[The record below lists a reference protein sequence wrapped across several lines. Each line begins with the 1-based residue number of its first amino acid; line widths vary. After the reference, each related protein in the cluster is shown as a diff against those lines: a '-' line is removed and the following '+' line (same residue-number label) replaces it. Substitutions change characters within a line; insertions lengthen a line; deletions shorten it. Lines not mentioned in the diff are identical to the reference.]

1 MPADTKSLSYT
12 DPILFEKNRALL
24 VKRAPRLR
32 SVIDRG
38 QSNYY
43 VEKVGDQ
50 FFFKDGDGRQVLK
63 YPERKYSTIIV
74 SKFLSVI
81 QGLDFGKRVEFVD
94 ADKEYWLDHLD
105 SVVSA
110 TRGSFWKRKPNG
122 KEATTLAIVDHTS
135 TEGML
140 RLIDAFPELDTL
152 VFFVH
157 DVDLFMAALQVMDW
171 TIIFGVCDSRKLD
184 VWLHFAPPGNK
195 GVSAVLDA
203 VKKLAIMA
211 PDNIVIYF
219 HSNKRSY
226 ADLEYGVRRDF
237 VSSTSGVG
245 FFRDE
250 IVMVENTMANLMD
263 RMRPLIE
270 PQRPN
275 GMTAVVVG
283 SGPSLDHAIEQ
294 VRTLSESC
302 AVIACGTA
310 VEPLLAHGIRVDVC
324 VNQERGRALTDL
336 YEGIAQRV
344 ELKPIPLVA
353 STTVDPRLQDF
364 FSDGY
369 YYFRG
374 GLNTS
379 KGFGCGSASFLVG
392 CDPTVTNAGL
402 SLAGFL
408 GFRRVILFGVDV
420 GSIDKE
426 KHHSETS
433 AYYKDDN
440 QKEKA
445 HEPFKIPVPA
455 CFGGSAKTSVSF
467 AWTRYHHE
475 KLIAHRPE
483 VMVVNASDGAMIS
496 GAPPVEAAA
505 IPFLC
510 DAFPLDRA
518 PFKGIEL
525 SGTPFDDNNFN
536 YDVSDLDEFV
546 EDVRS
551 ALRAFSWADRS
562 KALKSLTTLLW
573 SMDTGHPFQLVLRGT
588 LTLMVWSTVSTL
600 GRMTS
605 DERSQYEAPLRRAM
619 LLGLDGMYREIRDL
633 IVDGKHALDWE
644 DPRR

>member
-1 MPADTKSLSYT
+1 MPADTESLSYT
-12 DPILFEKNRALL
+12 DPVLFEKNRALL

-43 VEKVGDQ
+43 VEQVGDK
-50 FFFKDGDGRQVLK
+50 FFFKDGDGRDILEE
-63 YPERKYSTIIV
+63 PSYSAKNVDEFISSMPI
-74 SKFLSVI
+74 F
-81 QGLDFGKRVEFVD
+81 DYGKKVELVD
-94 ADKEYWLDHLD
+94 ADSQYWLDHLD
-105 SVVSA
+105 PVVGA
-110 TRGSFWKRKPNG
+110 TGGSFWKRAPNG
-122 KEATTLAIVDHTS
+122 KEATVAAIVDHTS

-140 RLIDAFPELDTL
+140 KLIDAFPELDTL

-171 TIIFGVCDSRKLD
+171 AAIFDVCDARKLD
-184 VWLHFAPPGNK
+184 VWLRFAPPGEE
-195 GVSAVLDA
+195 GVTAVLDA
-203 VKKLAIMA
+203 LKRLTIMA
-211 PDNIVIYF
+211 PDNIPVYF
-219 HSNKRSY
+219 HFQKGSY
-226 ADLEYGVRRDF
+226 SDLGQGIRRDYI
-237 VSSTSGVG
+237 SSTAGLG

-250 IVMVENTMANLMD
+250 IVMLENTMANLMD
-263 RMRPLIE
+263 RKRPLIE

-283 SGPSLDHAIEQ
+283 SGPSLDRAIEQ
-294 VRTLSESC
+294 VRTLSETC

-310 VEPLLAHGIRVDVC
+310 VEPLRAHHIRVDVC

-344 ELKPIPLVA
+344 ELKSIPLVA

-364 FSDGY
+364 FHSGH

-374 GLNTS
+374 GLNTA
-379 KGFGCGSASFLVG
+379 KGFGLKSRHLLFG

-402 SLAGFL
+402 ALAGFL

-433 AYYKDDN
+433 AYYKDEK
-440 QKEKA
+440 QKEKD
-445 HEPFKIPVPA
+445 HEPFNLTVPA
-455 CFGGSAKTSVSF
+455 CFGGVARTSNSF
-467 AWTRYHHE
+467 TWTRYHHE
-475 KLIAHRPE
+475 KLIANTLE
-483 VMVVNASDGAMIS
+483 VMVLNASDGAMIS
-496 GAPPVEAAA
+496 GASPVEANA
-505 IPFLC
+505 IPFLF
-510 DAFPLDRA
+510 DAFPLNSD
-518 PFKGIEL
+518 PFEGIEL
-525 SGTPFDDNNFN
+525 EGGEFDEKNFN
-536 YDVSDLDEFV
+536 YDVNVLDEFV

-551 ALRAFSWADRS
+551 TLRAFSWADRS
-562 KALKSLTTLLW
+562 RMLKSLTTLLW
-573 SMDTGHPFQLVLRGT
+573 SLEMGHPFQIILRGT

-600 GRMTS
+600 GRMTP

-619 LLGLDGMYREIRDL
+619 LLGLDGMYQEIRDL